1 MEIIL
6 QGLENV
12 ACIQADILITQKDE
26 DRHIKTLN
34 MVLKRLDDYG
44 LKLQLNSAS
53 SGRSQSPTWAISS
66 QPMASHQQMR
76 R

>member
-12 ACIQADILITQKDE
+12 ACIQDDILITGKD